1 MGIFSGLAQLKGG
14 DRTSAMT
21 PTDRNMITPA
31 NPGSMRSLRSIPVI
45 DSMRPIDPI
54 EAERLT
60 ALAEQR
66 EELAQSTEKGY
77 AAIESIEKSDRKI
90 HEKYRGYQL
99 VVATEELGK
108 KEADSTYLTGL
119 NRLKPGYAKCAAN
132 LLESHKQS
140 NRKIEA
146 IEARTRQILKGVY

>member
-1 MGIFSGLAQLKGG
+1 MGIFSNLAQLKGG
-14 DRTSAMT
+14 DFSSSMNPTSGGMLT
-21 PTDRNMITPA
+21 PG
-31 NPGSMRSLRSIPVI
+31 NPGYLGSCRTVPIVPGMRTFSP
-45 DSMRPIDPI
+45 P
-54 EAERLT
+54 EAEKLQ

-99 VVATEELGK
+99 VVATQELGK

-140 NRKIEA
+140 DRKIEA
-146 IEARTRQILKGVY
+146 IESRTRQILKGVY

>member
-1 MGIFSGLAQLKGG
+1 MGIFSNLAQLKGG
-14 DRTSAMT
+14 DFSSSMNPTSGGMLT
-21 PTDRNMITPA
+21 PG
-31 NPGSMRSLRSIPVI
+31 NPGYLGSCRTVPIVPGMRTFSP
-45 DSMRPIDPI
+45 P

-99 VVATEELGK
+99 VVATQELGK

>member
-1 MGIFSGLAQLKGG
+1 MGIFSGLAQLRGG
-14 DRTSAMT
+14 DFSDAMR
-21 PTDRNMITPA
+21 PTAGGMISPSS
-31 NPGSMRSLRSIPVI
+31 PGYMGSLRTVPIVPG
-45 DSMRPIDPI
+45 MRTFSPH
-54 EAERLT
+54 EAEKLQ

-66 EELAQSTEKGY
+66 EELSQSTERGY
-77 AAIESIEKSDRKI
+77 KAIESIEKSDRKI

-99 VVATEELGK
+99 VVATQELGK

-146 IEARTRQILKGVY
+146 IESRTRQILKGVY

>member
-1 MGIFSGLAQLKGG
+1 MGIFSNLAQLKGG
-14 DRTSAMT
+14 DFSSSMNPTSGGMLT
-21 PTDRNMITPA
+21 PG
-31 NPGSMRSLRSIPVI
+31 NPGYLGSCRTVPIVPGMRTFSP
-45 DSMRPIDPI
+45 P
-54 EAERLT
+54 EAERLQ

-99 VVATEELGK
+99 VVATQELGK

>member
-1 MGIFSGLAQLKGG
+1 MGIFSNLAQLKGG
-14 DRTSAMT
+14 DFSSSMNPTSGGMLT
-21 PTDRNMITPA
+21 PG
-31 NPGSMRSLRSIPVI
+31 NPGYLGSCRTVPIVPGMRTFSP
-45 DSMRPIDPI
+45 P
-54 EAERLT
+54 EAEKLQ

-99 VVATEELGK
+99 VVATQELGK

-146 IEARTRQILKGVY
+146 IESRTRQILKGVY